1 MSMNEND
8 SFAQFLE
15 WPEDKRIEYMK
26 KHLHWWERPCIWFV
40 NKWWTNVR
48 EANRDLPGHILFE
61 SIRKGRF

>member
-1 MSMNEND
+1 MNEND

-26 KHLHWWERPCIWFV
+26 KRSHWWERPCIWFA
-40 NKWWTNVR
+40 NKWWTDVR
-48 EANRDLPGHILFE
+48 EVNMHLPGYILLE